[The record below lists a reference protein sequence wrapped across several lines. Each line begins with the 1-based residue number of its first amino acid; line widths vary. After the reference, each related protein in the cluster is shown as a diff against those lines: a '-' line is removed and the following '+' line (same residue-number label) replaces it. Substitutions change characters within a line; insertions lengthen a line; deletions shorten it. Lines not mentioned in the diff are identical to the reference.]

1 MMKPENI
8 KLSEELDFSGPV
20 SFLLSRAGK
29 RVVGCSTQAVW
40 NLVTLLNE
48 WPKGSD
54 PMDGLMTIRAGINE
68 RLDESQSAST
78 QDIIQFIKS
87 EPVIAEQLVDAFY
100 TEERAAK
107 DIIWLLKDHVILLFT
122 GGVESLPGQG
132 HLGLLHITNKR
143 LFLDGTEL
151 DLETVT
157 KFLYS
162 SRQNYGLLFQK

>member
-1 MMKPENI
+1 MRPENI
-8 KLSEELDFSGPV
+8 KLAEELDFSGPV
-20 SFLLSRAGK
+20 SFLLNRAGK

-54 PMDGLMTIRAGINE
+54 PMDCLMTIRAGINE

-100 TEERAAK
+100 IEEMAAK
-107 DIIWLLKDHVILLFT
+107 EVIYLLKDHMVLLFT
-122 GGVESLPGQG
+122 TGVETLPDQG
-132 HLGLLHITNKR
+132 HLGLLHVTNKR
-143 LFLDGTEL
+143 LYLDGTEL
-151 DLETVT
+151 DLETAT